1 MQLEGRS
8 KIRVIDVENQGRR
21 EYREQRG
28 RKVKKGGWQHEEKS
42 RANKIERPRRRKR
55 IEI

>member
-1 MQLEGRS
+1 MAATLQLEGRS

-28 RKVKKGGWQHEEKS
+28 RKIKGGWKHEEK
-42 RANKIERPRRRKR
+42 
-55 IEI
+55 